1 MCYLRQQCR
10 KRPPDVLLQQEYDSD
25 SCNNSDENHAEID
38 YPDEED
44 DVDYTDDNNSPGSPI
59 SASEVTGRIEGGE
72 QMEEYH
78 QELFISDSDSE
89 SDFHQTYS
97 FLVRRHVV
105 TDLKSENQ
113 KSAVVSCCVCNNS
126 VRQQQIRLDELDH
139 HPSFQFQEDM
149 GFFNPCKKHVT
160 CVSCIRQS
168 LLVGQHSGELS
179 SVIRDGCGNYPCLG
193 DVNCKNSLQQRTTTF
208 IHQLRELFTDLEW
221 NTITS
226 QIRNFRASQVMF
238 DHHPYLSPLIHT
250 ADVTISIFCD
260 RIIHIL
266 NQDEQ
271 HVSCPICTVTIQ
283 KTTACYAMRHCDWE
297 MCWMCGK
304 VDRRLSVDHWKT
316 CPRYDSNAFWKKHDY
331 LCLETICYD
340 EDRTCNLP
348 THERGKMN
356 MNHIRQVFQL
366 HHLYTSITPEMKP
379 SVDNTIRYKWP
390 IQFQKMTR
398 LLKEYSTYK
407 F

>member
-1 MCYLRQQCR
+1 MMCYLRQQCR

-168 LLVGQHSGELS
+168 LLV
-179 SVIRDGCGNYPCLG
+179 
-193 DVNCKNSLQQRTTTF
+193 VNIVANC
-208 IHQLRELFTDLEW
+208 
-221 NTITS
+221 
-226 QIRNFRASQVMF
+226 
-238 DHHPYLSPLIHT
+238 
-250 ADVTISIFCD
+250 
-260 RIIHIL
+260 
-266 NQDEQ
+266 
-271 HVSCPICTVTIQ
+271 
-283 KTTACYAMRHCDWE
+283 
-297 MCWMCGK
+297 
-304 VDRRLSVDHWKT
+304 RL
-316 CPRYDSNAFWKKHDY
+316 
-331 LCLETICYD
+331 
-340 EDRTCNLP
+340 
-348 THERGKMN
+348 
-356 MNHIRQVFQL
+356 
-366 HHLYTSITPEMKP
+366 
-379 SVDNTIRYKWP
+379 
-390 IQFQKMTR
+390 
-398 LLKEYSTYK
+398 
-407 F
+407 